1 MLSFSPLAS
10 MRAPIQTAHLRNV
23 HRKEH
28 IMVKLA
34 LFVRLE
40 AKPGK
45 EAAVAELLAGAQTLA
60 RQEAATVTWYAF
72 RLGPR
77 SFGIFDTF
85 NDEAGR
91 KAHLAGLIAQALLGK
106 ADELLATP
114 PNIQM
119 VDLVAVK

>member
-1 MLSFSPLAS
+1 MKLG
-10 MRAPIQTAHLRNV
+10 I
-23 HRKEH
+23 
-28 IMVKLA
+28 LA
-34 LFVRLE
+34 LLE

-45 EAAVAELLAGAQTLA
+45 ESAVAELLTGAQALA
-60 RQEAATVTWYAF
+60 RQENATVTWYAF
-72 RLGPR
+72 RAGPR

-85 NDEAGR
+85 ADEAGR
-91 KAHLAGLIAQALLGK
+91 KAHLEGRIAQALLGK